1 RLVRKVCTHCRED
14 YVPDEEEWGRWVRMT
29 RGLSDESGLGLP
41 RRLVRGKGC
50 RQCGNTGY
58 RGRTAI
64 HEIMMVTEPIRELV
78 SGNASSDVVA
88 EVAREQGMRRLI
100 EDGADKVRMGITT
113 LDEVMRVAAGSEV

>member
-1 RLVRKVCTHCRED
+1 
-14 YVPDEEEWGRWVRMT
+14 
-29 RGLSDESGLGLP
+29 
-41 RRLVRGKGC
+41 
-50 RQCGNTGY
+50 
-58 RGRTAI
+58 
-64 HEIMMVTEPIRELV
+64 MMVTEPIRELV